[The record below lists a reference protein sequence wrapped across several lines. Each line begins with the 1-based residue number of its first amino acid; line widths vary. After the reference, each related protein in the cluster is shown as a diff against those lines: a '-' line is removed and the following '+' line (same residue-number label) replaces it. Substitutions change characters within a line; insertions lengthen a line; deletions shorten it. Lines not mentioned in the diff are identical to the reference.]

1 LLNTIGFPCLIVAI
15 ETRIELNVVL
25 DVSERPQL
33 LRSVAWEV
41 VGDELVEGGSGG
53 ALELGSGAL
62 GGSQSDCAGDN
73 QK

>member
-1 LLNTIGFPCLIVAI
+1 
-15 ETRIELNVVL
+15 VL

-41 VGDELVEGGSGG
+41 VGDKLVERGSGG

-62 GGSQSDCAGDN
+62 GCSQSDCAGDN

>member
-1 LLNTIGFPCLIVAI
+1 MLNTIGFPCLVVTI

-33 LRSVAWEV
+33 LRSLAWEV
-41 VGDELVEGGSGG
+41 VGNELVEGGSGG
-53 ALELGSGAL
+53 ALELGSRAL
-62 GGSQSDCAGDN
+62 GCSQSDCAGDN